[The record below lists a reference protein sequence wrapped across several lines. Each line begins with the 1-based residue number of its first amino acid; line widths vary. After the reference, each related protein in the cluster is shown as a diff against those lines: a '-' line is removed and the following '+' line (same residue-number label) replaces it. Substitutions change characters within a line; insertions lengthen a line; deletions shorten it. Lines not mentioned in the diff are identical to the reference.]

1 MTVKY
6 RGELLTSNELK
17 EIAENFI
24 LSRHAQERIAERFPE
39 LDIYKAILNPL
50 IAYFN
55 TDGSI
60 NIALNSFEYLVI
72 ATDRKPYKIITY
84 KEKSHNNI
92 NVFIKRQM
100 AMQGK
105 SRAICDM

>member
-6 RGELLTSNELK
+6 HGELLTTAELK
-17 EIAENFI
+17 EIANNVVLTF
-24 LSRHAQERIAERFPE
+24 HAKERIAERFPD
-39 LDIYKAILNPL
+39 LNVYKAIMNPL

-72 ATDRKPYKIITY
+72 ATDRKPYRVITY

-92 NVFIKRQM
+92 DIFTKRQM

-105 SRAICDM
+105 GR